1 MQRPMEE
8 EIRYLHGPANVRDL
22 FQKLT
27 AEAIEEVRLVFP
39 SATALKEYYFIIEQL
54 ASLSISRKNHHPKVR
69 VLLSLTPDEERNNS
83 FGGVT
88 LKAAEWRKT
97 EPIDIGIGIYDRS
110 KLVLFQPASSPQKE
124 GPESAETAIL
134 ISNKFIVAAI
144 TAFFNVF
151 WKESELRETGDIARR
166 ELVEALTREERARR
180 EAQLLQDILTH
191 DIRNYNQVTKLSVEL
206 LKEELRDKESVQM
219 ILGSMLNAIEG
230 STDLLERAKRLGRVI
245 SEQNPRLYPVN
256 LIEIIENS
264 LDVIRHAFPEK
275 RIKYERSVSPLKG
288 SELSKVEGQQEL
300 YDGARGSIS
309 RRIIAQDIANASSAS
324 GSSFN
329 YCAVLADDLLNEVF
343 TNLFSNSVKYTDG
356 KEVSIV
362 VSITEVPDT
371 EVPIDNVDI
380 RQGQSSPAWWK
391 ITVTDRGH
399 GIPDQSKGEVFSRY
413 LRGARGTGLGMSI
426 VHALVVD
433 RYAGKIVL
441 RNRVEGDCTQGTSLD
456 IWLKG
461 AEWQW

>member
-1 MQRPMEE
+1 M
-8 EIRYLHGPANVRDL
+8 
-22 FQKLT
+22 
-27 AEAIEEVRLVFP
+27 
-39 SATALKEYYFIIEQL
+39 
-54 ASLSISRKNHHPKVR
+54 
-69 VLLSLTPDEERNNS
+69 
-83 FGGVT
+83 
-88 LKAAEWRKT
+88 
-97 EPIDIGIGIYDRS
+97 
-110 KLVLFQPASSPQKE
+110 
-124 GPESAETAIL
+124 
-134 ISNKFIVAAI
+134 
-144 TAFFNVF
+144 
-151 WKESELRETGDIARR
+151 
-166 ELVEALTREERARR
+166 
-180 EAQLLQDILTH
+180 
-191 DIRNYNQVTKLSVEL
+191 
-206 LKEELRDKESVQM
+206 
-219 ILGSMLNAIEG
+219 
-230 STDLLERAKRLGRVI
+230 
-245 SEQNPRLYPVN
+245 
-256 LIEIIENS
+256 
-264 LDVIRHAFPEK
+264 
-275 RIKYERSVSPLKG
+275 
-288 SELSKVEGQQEL
+288 
-300 YDGARGSIS
+300 
-309 RRIIAQDIANASSAS
+309 
-324 GSSFN
+324 
-329 YCAVLADDLLNEVF
+329 LADDLLNEVF